1 MIKLA
6 LAANHKD
13 IMKQLNEGKELAPDD
28 LANPPK
34 IKAKLEII
42 RNYAGMEKVRDL
54 LKKLAASNS
63 VC

>member
-1 MIKLA
+1 MIELA
-6 LAANHKD
+6 PTTNHKD
-13 IMKQLNEGKELAPDD
+13 IMEQLNDGKELAPDD
-28 LANPPK
+28 LANPSK

-42 RNYAGMEKVRDL
+42 GDYADMEKVRDL